1 MAPKD
6 EDDARPL
13 YAISVA
19 ADLAGANPQAL
30 RDYEAKGLIEPS
42 RTDGGTRRY
51 SDRDIE
57 RVKRIRALLR
67 AGLNLVGI
75 AHVLEMETELRRL
88 RTEVTHLRKREKQ
101 AAGEQAARRAE

>member
-1 MAPKD
+1 MGPD
-6 EDDARPL
+6 QETDGRPL

-19 ADLAGANPQAL
+19 ADLTGVNPQAL

-42 RTDGGTRRY
+42 RSDGGTRRY

-57 RVKRIRALLR
+57 RVKRIRVLLR

-75 AHVLEMETELRRL
+75 AHVLEMEAELRRL
-88 RTEVTHLRKREKQ
+88 RAEVTRLRGRQSHGAPKRGPRPE
-101 AAGEQAARRAE
+101 